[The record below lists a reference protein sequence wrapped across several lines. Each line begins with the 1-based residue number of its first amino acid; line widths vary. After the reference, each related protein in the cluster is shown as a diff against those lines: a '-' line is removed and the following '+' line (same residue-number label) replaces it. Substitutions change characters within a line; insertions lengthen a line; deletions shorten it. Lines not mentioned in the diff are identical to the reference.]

1 MKENEL
7 QAAIE
12 RIEKEIE
19 CLHTDYQRMLNQCE
33 AFHDIVFLRLKIKQA
48 EESLR
53 LKKRIFCLPASN

>member
-19 CLHTDYQRMLNQCE
+19 CLYTDYQMLNQCQ
-33 AFHDIVFLRLKIKQA
+33 AFHEIILLRLKIKQA

-53 LKKRIFCLPASN
+53 LKKRMLYSPIAN